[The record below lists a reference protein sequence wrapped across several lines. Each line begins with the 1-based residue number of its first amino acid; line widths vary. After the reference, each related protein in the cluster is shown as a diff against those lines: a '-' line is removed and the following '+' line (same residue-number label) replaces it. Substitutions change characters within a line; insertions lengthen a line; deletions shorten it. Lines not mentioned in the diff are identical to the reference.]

1 MVLANRG
8 VPIAVLE
15 ALLEE
20 SKRILKFHLS
30 LLGIDDQQKS
40 EQDCSSRA
48 SDLVRAAG
56 ASAQLDVATIAA
68 TSDDA
73 DSESSWV
80 QRFHILVV
88 LERCDRSSSPD
99 EAYGALCAA
108 LMAHTSGQVRSPLRT
123 SMVTDLGSEVHMRRR
138 TLGRRPASLM

>member
-30 LLGIDDQQKS
+30 LLGIDEHQHS

-68 TSDDA
+68 TSVA
-73 DSESSWV
+73 DSESSSV
-80 QRFHILVV
+80 QRFHILVL

-108 LMAHTSGQVRSPLRT
+108 LMAHTSDQVRSPLRT
-123 SMVTDLGSEVHMRRR
+123 SMVTDLGREVHMRRR

>member
-8 VPIAVLE
+8 VPLHVLE

-30 LLGIDDQQKS
+30 LLGIDDQQRS

-56 ASAQLDVATIAA
+56 ASAQLDVATIAV
-68 TSDDA
+68 TSDA
-73 DSESSWV
+73 DSESSWA

-88 LERCDRSSSPD
+88 LERCDRSNSPD

-108 LMAHTSGQVRSPLRT
+108 LMAHTLGQVRSPLRT
-123 SMVTDLGSEVHMRRR
+123 SMVTDLGREVHMRRR

>member
-8 VPIAVLE
+8 VPLHVLE

-30 LLGIDDQQKS
+30 LLGIDDQQRS

-68 TSDDA
+68 TSDA

-88 LERCDRSSSPD
+88 LERCDRSNSPD

-123 SMVTDLGSEVHMRRR
+123 SMVTDLGREVHMRRR

>member
-8 VPIAVLE
+8 VPLHVLE

-30 LLGIDDQQKS
+30 LLGIDDQQRSK
-40 EQDCSSRA
+40 QDCSSRA

-68 TSDDA
+68 TSDA